1 MAISAD
7 SGYKDSSWAQGC
19 WSQHTT
25 FKRDPPASPPTPPP
39 KFDWGPRP
47 DPPDK
52 PVVTNTDNAPTPMSV
67 EYTHEKT
74 RERAFFLLAKAE
86 KIEAMRDTSRSIQ
99 AERQNAERQERQ
111 KAERQKAEADLLAK
125 AASAR
130 REKEESDRLEKE
142 ESDRLEKEEAERLE
156 KEEAERLEK
165 EEAER
170 QKAQAVWLE
179 KEELDRLENQEA
191 AQPSTEDTAIPQSY
205 QSRLV
210 AAQAI
215 VSKKPA
221 QKFTKKGER
230 DARARFLPAESMAR
244 HRQPKRRIGDEEPR
258 TGDEEPGIEDEGAPT
273 ALVVY
278 ADPTSTSTALV
289 VPQEEPE
296 EDLQPSP
303 AKRLKS
309 PTKAESEDDGL

>member
-7 SGYKDSSWAQGC
+7 SGYKDSSWAQGRR
-19 WSQHTT
+19 SQHTA

-52 PVVTNTDNAPTPMSV
+52 PVVTNTDNAPTPMSF
-67 EYTHEKT
+67 EYTHENT
-74 RERAFFLLAKAE
+74 REHALALLAKAE

-99 AERQNAERQERQ
+99 AERQKAKQQEQQ
-111 KAERQKAEADLLAK
+111 KAKADLLAK
-125 AASAR
+125 AEAACREKEESAC

-142 ESDRLEKEEAERLE
+142 ESDQLEKEESDQLR
-156 KEEAERLEK
+156 KEESERLEK

-170 QKAQAVWLE
+170 QKARAVRLE
-179 KEELDRLENQEA
+179 KEESDRLENQEA

-210 AAQAI
+210 AAQGI

-244 HRQPKRRIGDEEPR
+244 HPQPKRRIGDEEPR

-278 ADPTSTSTALV
+278 AAPTSTST
-289 VPQEEPE
+289 
-296 EDLQPSP
+296 
-303 AKRLKS
+303 
-309 PTKAESEDDGL
+309 